1 MITQDGSGVDGG
13 KEKPSLKSTPNG
25 LAEARKIISSRVKG
39 IVLIDQEIKYDDR
52 KEEGQYNYAVSQ
64 PKLVQ
69 ITSYTSH

>member
-39 IVLIDQEIKYDDR
+39 IVLIDQENKYDDR
-52 KEEGQYNYAVSQ
+52 KEEGLCLGTEKSRRVVQGPRYN
-64 PKLVQ
+64 
-69 ITSYTSH
+69 H